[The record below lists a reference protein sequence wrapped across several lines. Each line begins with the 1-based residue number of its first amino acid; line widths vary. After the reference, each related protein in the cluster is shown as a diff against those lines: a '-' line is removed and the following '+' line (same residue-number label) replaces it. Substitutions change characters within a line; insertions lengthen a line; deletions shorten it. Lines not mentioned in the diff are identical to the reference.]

1 MRVAVRIAAAG
12 LCGLLLLWG
21 DAAGAFSADPPDT
34 GAAQSLPLAPLTVDT
49 SKGAVVLRVQV
60 ADTDATRQ
68 TGLMYR
74 RSMPEREGML
84 FIFQQ
89 VHPVA
94 FWMKNTVLSLDIL
107 FIDGAGR
114 VMNIAR
120 GTTPFSLEPIPADGP
135 TRAVLELNA
144 GASARLGIEVG
155 DRVRY
160 EPLSRSPS
168 SPP

>member
-1 MRVAVRIAAAG
+1 MRDAMRILVAG
-12 LCGLLLLWG
+12 LFGLLLWG
-21 DAAGAFSADPPDT
+21 DPAGAFSADPPDT
-34 GAAQSLPLAPLTVDT
+34 GVAQSLPLAPLTVET
-49 SKGAVVLRVQV
+49 GKGPVVVQVQV
-60 ADTDATRQ
+60 ADTDVTRQ

-74 RSMPEREGML
+74 RSMPEKEGML
-84 FIFQQ
+84 FIFQE
-89 VHPVA
+89 VRPVA

-107 FIDGAGR
+107 FLDDAGR

-120 GTTPFSLEPIPADGP
+120 GTRPFSLEPIPADGP

-155 DRVRY
+155 DHVHY
-160 EPLSRSPS
+160 QSLARSLP

>member
-1 MRVAVRIAAAG
+1 MRFAP
-12 LCGLLLLWG
+12 LLFALVLW
-21 DAAGAFSADPPDT
+21 T
-34 GAAQSLPLAPLTVDT
+34 GACGAASAEMPDAGIAQTLPLKPLTVQTERGD
-49 SKGAVVLRVQV
+49 VLLRVQV

-74 RSMPEREGML
+74 RSMPETEGML

-89 VHPVA
+89 IRMVS
-94 FWMKNTVLSLDIL
+94 FWMKNTVLPLDIL
-107 FIDGAGR
+107 FIDDAGR

-120 GTTPFSLEPIPADGP
+120 GTTPFSLDPIPADGP

-144 GASARLGIEVG
+144 GASARLGIQVG

-160 EPLSRSPS
+160 EPLVQP
-168 SPP
+168 